1 MFDGLVHANK
11 NDLYSQ
17 ESVRAAL
24 MHIECIKV
32 LTGCV
37 EKAKVLIY
45 LPTECTAKTL
55 ISLGICLG

>member
-1 MFDGLVHANK
+1 MKKK

-24 MHIECIKV
+24 KHTEWFKV
-32 LTGCV
+32 LAGCV

-45 LPTECTAKTL
+45 LPTECTAKTDQPGHMPRL
-55 ISLGICLG
+55 I